1 MHIVGSG
8 LMDIKAEG
16 LNMVME
22 AIKEAVIGI
31 DANANINIV
40 NNAAKKLLGIDGE
53 NLHGRPIFELIP
65 NSKLGDILKTGEKE
79 TGMDLKLNKR
89 HFIADRFPVF
99 ENGNLCG
106 AFAIFRDVTEYD
118 SIKEQLDE
126 ERIYVDILN
135 TILDTFNE
143 RYVVVDKNANI
154 TMMSKSYRE
163 FVGDEHPEGKHVC
176 DVIENTRMHEVL
188 RSGEMEIADIQEVQG
203 NKMIAMRIP
212 IIKNGDTIGVIGK
225 VMFKDVED
233 LVSLSN
239 KISKLEKEVEYY
251 KNELSIESS
260 ARYSFDNI
268 IGDSSSMKQVK
279 RISKKVARTDS
290 NVLITGESGTGK
302 ELFAHSIHNASPRSQ
317 GPFIKINCAAIPAEL
332 LESELFGYEDGAF
345 TGAKKAGKKGK
356 FELADGGTIL
366 LDEIGDMPLSMQVKL
381 LRVLQEKEV
390 ERLGGTGTKKVD
402 VRIIASTNKDLEGMV
417 NEMKFREDLYYRLN
431 VMTIKLPPL
440 RERKADVEKLANE
453 LRKNVSK
460 RLGVYAEGIS
470 ADALKILKEYNWP
483 GNIRELE
490 NVIERAINLLDADL
504 MIRSTH
510 LPQRILESKSRSH
523 YRENSSLREI
533 VGEIEKDVIFQCLQK
548 NSWNK
553 NKSAKLLG
561 ISRLGLYKK
570 IEKYGLHEDI
580 K

>member
-1 MHIVGSG
+1 MNITVEYY
-8 LMDIKAEG
+8 KAVF
-16 LNMVME
+16 NS
-22 AIKEAVIGI
+22 INDAVIGI
-31 DANANINIV
+31 DNNDNINLA
-40 NNAAKKLLGIDGE
+40 NEAAKELLGAEGE
-53 NLHGRPIFELIP
+53 ELQGKSISELMP
-65 NSKLGDILKTGEKE
+65 NSRLPMVSRSGEKE
-79 TGMDLKLNKR
+79 TGMDFIFNKK
-89 HFIADRFPVF
+89 HFIVDRFPVF
-99 ENGNLCG
+99 EGGIPCG
-106 AFAIFRDVTEYD
+106 AFAIFRDVAEYD
-118 SIKEQLDE
+118 IIKGKLDE

-143 RYVVVDKNANI
+143 RFVVVDKNARI
-154 TMMSKSYRE
+154 TMMSRSYKE
-163 FVGDEHPEGKHVC
+163 FVGDEHPEGKFVC

-188 RSGEMEIADIQEVQG
+188 KTGQMEVGDVQEIQG

-212 IIKNGDTIGVIGK
+212 ILNNGEIVGAIGK

-233 LVSLSN
+233 LMSLTN
-239 KISKLEKEVEYY
+239 KIRKLEREVDYY

-268 IGDSSSMKQVK
+268 IGESPSMKQVK
-279 RISKKVARTDS
+279 AISNRVARTDS

-302 ELFAHSIHNASPRSQ
+302 ELFAHSIHNASPRSH

-332 LESELFGYEDGAF
+332 LESELFGYEEGAF
-345 TGAKKAGKKGK
+345 TGARKAGKKGR

-390 ERLGGTGTKKVD
+390 ERLGGTQTRKVNI
-402 VRIIASTNKDLEGMV
+402 RIIASTNKDLEKMIS
-417 NEMKFREDLYYRLN
+417 EKKFREDLFYRLN

-440 RERKADVEKLANE
+440 RERKADIERLANE
-453 LRKNVSK
+453 LRKNISK

-470 ADALKILKEYNWP
+470 SDALKLMQGYSWP

-490 NVIERAINLLDADL
+490 NVIERAINLLDSDL
-504 MIRSTH
+504 IIRPNH
-510 LPQRILESKSRSH
+510 LPQRILDNKSKSS
-523 YRENSSLREI
+523 YRENSSLKEI
-533 VGEIEKDVIFQCLQK
+533 VDEVERDVILQCLK
-548 NSWNK
+548 KTGWNK

-570 IEKYGLHEDI
+570 IEKYSLDENI
-580 K
+580 S